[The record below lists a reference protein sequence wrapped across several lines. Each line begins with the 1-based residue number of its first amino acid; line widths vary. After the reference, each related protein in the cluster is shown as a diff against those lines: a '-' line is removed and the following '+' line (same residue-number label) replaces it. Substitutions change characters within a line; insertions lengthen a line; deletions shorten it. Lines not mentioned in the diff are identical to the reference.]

1 MSQSSGSQ
9 TTQALALGAIGVVYG
24 DIGTSPLYTMKE
36 IFGAG
41 GVPVDPTGIIGA
53 VSTVFWALM
62 LIVTLKYVIFVLR
75 ADNRGEGGVM
85 SLLSLAMVA
94 AGNSKRKREVLFLM
108 GALGAALFYGD
119 SVITPAVS
127 VLGAV
132 EGLHLVA
139 PELDRFVLPISVAI
153 LIALFLVQ
161 RRGTEAVGR
170 MFGPI
175 MLAWFLVLGGMGLWH
190 IAEAPQILKAL
201 NPLYAAQF
209 VIDRGPLLLL
219 ALAAIVLAVTGA
231 EALYADMGHFGAKA
245 IRLAWGVLVLPCL
258 ALNYLGQ
265 GAMLLAHPEFADNP
279 FYRMFP
285 DVVLIPT
292 VMLAAA
298 AAIIASQAVIT
309 GAYSITQQVIQLGF
323 LPRMPIVHTS
333 HHLRGQI
340 YMPHIN
346 WILMVA
352 VLGAAVGFGTSSA
365 LAGAYGLAVTTAMLI
380 DTALLFAV
388 ATYRWN
394 VSPLVAWPALIAF
407 VCIDVLLIASCT
419 TKLFEGGWFTLTI
432 AIGIMLLMATWR
444 TGRRL
449 AAGAGG
455 ADELALEPFL
465 RSLMMEPIP
474 RVPRTAVFLMS
485 DTEGTPRAMLHN
497 LKHNMVLHERNVLL
511 TVLFHEVPVMPAEER
526 VRVEELEHGFW
537 RVTLNFGYMENPDV
551 PLHLQRCADFGLDI
565 DMFSTSF
572 FINRQTIVSTAG
584 SGMPEW
590 REQLFATMYR
600 NASSVV
606 NYFNIP
612 HNSVIELGTRVAI

>member
-1 MSQSSGSQ
+1 MTQSSNPQ
-9 TTQALALGAIGVVYG
+9 TTRALTLGAIGVVYG

-41 GVPVDPTGIIGA
+41 GVAVDPAGITGA
-53 VSTVFWALM
+53 VSTIFWALM
-62 LIVTLKYVIFVLR
+62 LIVTLKYVVLVLR

-85 SLLSLAMVA
+85 SMLSLALVA
-94 AGNSKRKREVLFLM
+94 AGRSHKRREILFFL

-132 EGLHLVA
+132 EGLELAA
-139 PELDRFVLPISVAI
+139 PALSAYVLPISVVI
-153 LIALFLVQ
+153 LVALFLVQ

-170 MFGPI
+170 MFGPV
-175 MLAWFLVLGGMGLWH
+175 MLAWFSLLGLIGLWH
-190 IAEAPQILKAL
+190 IFDSPEILLAL
-201 NPLYAAQF
+201 NPIYAFGFLA
-209 VIDRGPLLLL
+209 DRGPAILL
-219 ALAAIVLAVTGA
+219 ALAAIVLAITGA
-231 EALYADMGHFGAKA
+231 EALYADMGHFGARS
-245 IRLAWGVLVLPCL
+245 IRYAWSLVVLPCL

-265 GAMLLAHPEFADNP
+265 GAMLLDHPEYADTP

-285 DVVLIPT
+285 DALLIP
-292 VMLAAA
+292 VVVLAAA

-309 GAYSITQQVIQLGF
+309 GAYSITQQAIQLGF

-346 WILMVA
+346 WMLMFA
-352 VLGAAVGFGTSSA
+352 VLTAAIGFGTSSA
-365 LAGAYGLAVTTAMLI
+365 LAGAYGTAVTLAMLI
-380 DTALLFAV
+380 DTLLLFCV
-388 ATYRWN
+388 ALYRWN
-394 VSPLVAWPALIAF
+394 VPGAVAWPALAAF
-407 VCIDVLLIASCT
+407 LVIDGLLVAACA
-419 TKLFEGGWFTLTI
+419 TKLLDGGWFTASI
-432 AIGIMLLMATWR
+432 ALSILLLMSTWR

-449 AAGAGG
+449 ATGAGG
-455 ADELALEPFL
+455 ADELALEPFV
-465 RSLMMEPIP
+465 RSLMLEPIP

-511 TVLFHEVPVMPAEER
+511 TVVFHEVPVIAVEER
-526 VRVEELEHGFW
+526 ATVEPLDFGFY
-537 RVTLNFGYMENPDV
+537 RATLNFGYMENPDV
-551 PLHLQRCADFGLDI
+551 PENLKACAKLGLEI

-572 FINRQTIVSTAG
+572 FINRQTIVSTHG
-584 SGMPEW
+584 SGMQQW
-590 REQLFATMYR
+590 REEVFAAMYR
-600 NASSVV
+600 NASSAV

-612 HNSVIELGTRVAI
+612 HNSVIELGTRIAI

>member
-9 TTQALALGAIGVVYG
+9 TTRALALGAIGVVYG

-41 GVPVDPTGIIGA
+41 GVAVDATGITGA

-75 ADNRGEGGVM
+75 ANNRGEGGVM

-94 AGNSKRKREVLFLM
+94 AGNSKHKREVLFLM

-139 PELDRFVLPISVAI
+139 PEMDRFVLPISVGI
-153 LIALFLVQ
+153 LVALFLVQ

-175 MLAWFLVLGGMGLWH
+175 MLTWFLVLGGMGLWH
-190 IAEAPQILKAL
+190 IAEAPQILHAL

-209 VIDRGPLLLL
+209 VADRGPLLLF

-231 EALYADMGHFGAKA
+231 EALYADMGHFGARA
-245 IRLAWGVLVLPCL
+245 IRLAWSVLVLPCL

-265 GAMLLAHPEFADNP
+265 GAMLLAHPEYADNP

-285 DVVLIPT
+285 DVVLIPA

-309 GAYSITQQVIQLGF
+309 GAYSLTQQVIQLGF

-352 VLGAAVGFGTSSA
+352 VLGAAVGFGSSSA
-365 LAGAYGLAVTTAMLI
+365 LAGAYGLAVTMAMLI
-380 DTALLFAV
+380 DTALLFLV
-388 ATYRWN
+388 ATYRWK
-394 VSPLVAWPALIAF
+394 VSPLVAWPALLAF
-407 VCIDVLLIASCT
+407 VCIDVLLVAACA
-419 TKLFEGGWFTLTI
+419 TKLFDGGWFTLTI

-511 TVLFHEVPVMPAEER
+511 TVIFQEVPVMPAEER
-526 VRVEELEHGFW
+526 LQVEELEHGFW
-537 RVTLNFGYMENPDV
+537 RVTMNFGYMENPDV
-551 PLHLQRCADFGLDI
+551 PEHLKGCAALGLDI

-600 NASSVV
+600 NSSSVV